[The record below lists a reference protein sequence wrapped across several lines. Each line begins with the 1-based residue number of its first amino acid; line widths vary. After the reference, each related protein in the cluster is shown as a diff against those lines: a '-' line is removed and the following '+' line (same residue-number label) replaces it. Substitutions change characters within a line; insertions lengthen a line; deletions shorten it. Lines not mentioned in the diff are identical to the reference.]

1 MLGEKFGVDE
11 ETTAPSTPVWSWPFD
26 SDRKLMSTLHDI
38 DGVPTLFTKGAID
51 VLLNRSTHL
60 LTREGKVEMTPERR
74 ESWPGQH
81 GAVHG
86 GPAGAGFRL

>member
-1 MLGEKFGVDE
+1 M
-11 ETTAPSTPVWSWPFD
+11 PSTPRLGELAFD

-60 LTREGKVEMTPERR
+60 LTREGKVEMTPRAEGGAG
-74 ESWPGQH
+74 PGQH